1 MAIEEHEFTE
11 TNLDELIE
19 RLEQDD
25 IPTNIFTVENT
36 DPMVLLGKM
45 NEVIARL
52 RDIDATIPTKTSQLE
67 NDGDDGTTEYST
79 KSFLDSDNFYISKAR
94 IRNLFN

>member
-25 IPTNIFTVENT
+25 IPTNIFTVEDT

-52 RDIDATIPTKTSQLE
+52 RDINATIPTKTSQLV
-67 NDGDDGTTEYST
+67 NDGDNGQTEYAT
-79 KSFLDSDNFYISKAR
+79 KEFLDSDNFYISKAR